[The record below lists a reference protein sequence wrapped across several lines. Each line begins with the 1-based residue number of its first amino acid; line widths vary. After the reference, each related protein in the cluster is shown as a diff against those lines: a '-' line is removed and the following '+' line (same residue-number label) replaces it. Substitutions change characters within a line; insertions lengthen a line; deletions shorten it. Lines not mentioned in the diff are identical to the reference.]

1 MLQYGGLTTV
11 EAFASD
17 CPNSGIETVFMCDE
31 FETFYG
37 ENVLLT
43 KKDMDE
49 AV

>member
-1 MLQYGGLTTV
+1 M

-17 CPNSGIETVFMCDE
+17 CLNSGIETVFTCDE